1 MRDPRGA
8 ALLLLL
14 ACGSLGAWSPRVHE
28 AQTAKAIRLLPKRMA
43 TLLRAHPQALLE
55 GARGVANDQPPTVE
69 EVEAQ
74 FRTILRLSEERRR
87 PEDIV
92 RDLGVL
98 AHLVQLLTDPSA
110 SEGMSPLRESF
121 EAYADKHM
129 AHLLVTQE
137 PYWAVAGGL
146 DPVPALRRFLATK
159 QERNRRLREHFDE
172 NAGRRI
178 GPWDDLSLP
187 FAQMQLA
194 FSNGVHAT
202 ANLWILAW
210 RAAGDQ
216 WEIPPAPDPANP
228 KEPSIR

>member
-1 MRDPRGA
+1 LIRVPVRSVLA
-8 ALLLLL
+8 LLL
-14 ACGSLGAWSPRVHE
+14 ACGPVWGWSPKVHE
-28 AQTAKAIRLLPKRMA
+28 AQTAKAIRLLPRRMA

-55 GARGVANDQPPTVE
+55 GARGVGNDQPPSVE
-69 EVEAQ
+69 QVEAQ
-74 FRTILRLSEERRR
+74 FRTLLRLSEEHRR

-98 AHLVQLLTDPSA
+98 AHQVQLLTDPSA
-110 SEGMSPLRESF
+110 TEGVSPLRESF
-121 EAYADKHM
+121 ESFSDDHLS
-129 AHLLVTQE
+129 HLLVSQE
-137 PYWAVAGGL
+137 AYWATTGSL
-146 DPVPALRRFLATK
+146 DPGSQLRRLMVVK
-159 QERNRRLREHFDE
+159 QERHRRLKEHFDE
-172 NAGRRI
+172 KTGRRI

-216 WEIPPAPDPANP
+216 WEIPPGP
-228 KEPSIR
+228 